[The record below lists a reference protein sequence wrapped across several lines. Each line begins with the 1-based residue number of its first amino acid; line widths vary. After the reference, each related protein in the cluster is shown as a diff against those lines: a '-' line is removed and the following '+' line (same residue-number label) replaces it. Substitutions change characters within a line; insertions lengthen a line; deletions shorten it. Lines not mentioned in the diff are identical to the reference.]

1 MPPAAATVQKIII
14 IIYCMIGLVNE
25 SSITQQWNISI
36 SEYSN

>member
-1 MPPAAATVQKIII
+1 MPPAAATVQRII

-25 SSITQQWNISI
+25 STVTQQWNISI